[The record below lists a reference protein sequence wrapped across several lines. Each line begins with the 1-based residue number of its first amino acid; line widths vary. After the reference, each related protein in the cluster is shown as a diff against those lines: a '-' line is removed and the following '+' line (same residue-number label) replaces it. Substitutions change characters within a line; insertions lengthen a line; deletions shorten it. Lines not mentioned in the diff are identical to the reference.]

1 MSLRQSKGSI
11 NSTTNVFF
19 KSDPK
24 EPMAYNEKN
33 CAFLHNSYSHS
44 AALKSWENLMNQSY
58 HIDKVMHRESA

>member
-44 AALKSWENLMNQSY
+44 AALKSWEDLMNQS
-58 HIDKVMHRESA
+58 